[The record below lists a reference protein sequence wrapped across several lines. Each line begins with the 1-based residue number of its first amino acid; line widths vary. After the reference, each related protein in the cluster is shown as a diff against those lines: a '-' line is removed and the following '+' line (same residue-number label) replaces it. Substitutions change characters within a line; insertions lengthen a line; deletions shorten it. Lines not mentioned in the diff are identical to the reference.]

1 MGRVIR
7 PVAEISVT
15 PPSLPLAVPSELQL
29 ILSQL
34 HEVSGG
40 TRVYGGERSPEVDVY
55 LYSWG
60 KAIIYIG
67 TLPWDNLSAHCEDV
81 FNLHY

>member
-1 MGRVIR
+1 ML
-7 PVAEISVT
+7 T
-15 PPSLPLAVPSELQL
+15 
-29 ILSQL
+29 QL

-40 TRVYGGERSPEVDVY
+40 TRVYRGERSPEVNVY

-60 KAIIYIG
+60 KAIVYIG
-67 TLPWDNLSAHCEDV
+67 TLLWNNLSAHREDV